1 MGHATGITMKRAATR
16 ALAAGLTL
24 AAIALGAAGQASSA
38 TLDTV
43 RARGR
48 ILCGVGES
56 FPGFFAADSNGRW
69 QGLDVDFCR
78 ALAAAVLGDA
88 EKVTFAPAT
97 PVARF
102 PQLQSG
108 EVDLLSRSVTWTLS
122 RDAALGLHFV
132 GVTFH
137 DGQGF
142 MVRKALGV
150 AHVSELRDATICTQS
165 GTTTER
171 NLADWFRARG
181 IGFSPVVFETAP
193 QAVAAYESG
202 RCDAYTTD
210 RSTLQARLGAM
221 QDPAAHVILPETITS
236 ALNGPVVRQGDGQWA
251 NIVRWTLNALI
262 GAEARGITSANA
274 EQLRATSTHPETRRM
289 LGAEGGL
296 GRMLGLSDSWAY
308 EAIRQVGNYA
318 EIYERNLGPG
328 ARVQIPRAGGPN
340 RLAVDGG
347 LLVAPAFE

>member
-1 MGHATGITMKRAATR
+1 MKR
-16 ALAAGLTL
+16 LGLIGL
-24 AAIALGAAGQASSA
+24 VLGAALLAAPAGAA
-38 TLDTV
+38 TLDNV

-48 ILCGVGES
+48 IACGVGES
-56 FPGFFAADSNGRW
+56 FPGFFAADSTGRW
-69 QGLDVDFCR
+69 AGLDVDFCR

-88 EKVTFAPAT
+88 EKVAFLPAT

-142 MVRKALGV
+142 MVRKSLGV
-150 AHVSELRDATICTQS
+150 GHVAELRDASICTQT

-181 IGFSPVVFETAP
+181 VGFSPVVFETAP
-193 QAVAAYESG
+193 QAVAAYEAG

-221 QDPAAHVILPETITS
+221 ADPGAHVILPETITS
-236 ALNGPVVRQGDGQWA
+236 ALNGPMVRQGDGQWA

-262 GAEARGITSANA
+262 AAEARGITSANA
-274 EQLRATSTHPETRRM
+274 AALRATSTHPETRRI

-296 GRMLGLSDSWAY
+296 GAMLGLPEGWAF
-308 EAIRQVGNYA
+308 EAIRQVGNYG

-328 ARVQIPRAGGPN
+328 GRVRIPRAGGPN

-347 LLVAPAFE
+347 LLAAPAFE